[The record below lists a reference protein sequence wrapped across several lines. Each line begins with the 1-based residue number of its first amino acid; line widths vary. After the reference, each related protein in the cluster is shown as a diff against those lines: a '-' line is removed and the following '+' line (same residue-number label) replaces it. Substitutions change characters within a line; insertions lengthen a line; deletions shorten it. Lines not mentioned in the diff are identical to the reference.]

1 MKRTL
6 LSIVLLLVASVATG
20 QNKHEMMDQI
30 NLLNSQLETLRVRD
44 SLYRQQQ
51 QSAMTLLNTRITQQE
66 TTIQKQQ
73 SIIDEQKKLIEQQN
87 SVLSSYAQQVSAL
100 TAYTEQL
107 KSQSNGTNAQASP
120 SNSNVTYHFVTVTDP
135 SKKYVVPEGKIWK
148 INRSRRDETKYKSY
162 RDSNG
167 NWSHFYC
174 YLYSYNEKGVNMTRS
189 SGGLTSPVIV
199 LFPGMY
205 FTASLIKEVNDQ
217 ETIISGAPVYVWY
230 TEEDLPAGSTWK

>member
-6 LSIVLLLVASVATG
+6 LSIILLLVASVATG

-51 QSAMTLLNTRITQQE
+51 QSAMTLLNSRITQQE
-66 TTIQKQQ
+66 STIQKQQ

-120 SNSNVTYHFVTVTDP
+120 SNSNVTYHFVTITDP
-135 SKKYVVPEGKIWK
+135 SKKYVVPEGKIWRVFGWLRVD
-148 INRSRRDETKYKSY
+148 INGSV
-162 RDSNG
+162 
-167 NWSHFYC
+167 WF
-174 YLYSYNEKGVNMTRS
+174 YNEKGKQ
-189 SGGLTSPVIV
+189 GGWIKDDWTII

-205 FTASLIKEVNDQ
+205 FMSDKDYRASATD
-217 ETIISGAPVYVWY
+217 PYYVWY
-230 TEEDLPAGSTWK
+230 AEEDLPAGSTWK

>member
-1 MKRTL
+1 MKRAL
-6 LSIVLLLVASVATG
+6 LSIVLLLVASVAAG

-135 SKKYVVPEGKIWK
+135 SKKYVVPEGKIW
-148 INRSRRDETKYKSY
+148 RLLGYSRGEDYSIV
-162 RDSNG
+162 
-167 NWSHFYC
+167 
-174 YLYSYNEKGVNMTRS
+174 LYYNEKGKKVGWISDDWTF
-189 SGGLTSPVIV
+189 I

-205 FTASLIKEVNDQ
+205 FMCNADYRASATNPYYI
-217 ETIISGAPVYVWY
+217 WY

>member
-6 LSIVLLLVASVATG
+6 LSIVLLLVASVAAG
-20 QNKHEMMDQI
+20 QNKHEMMEQI

-120 SNSNVTYHFVTVTDP
+120 SNSNVTYHFVTVTD
-135 SKKYVVPEGKIWK
+135 SKKKYVVPEGKIWK
-148 INRSRRDETKYKSY
+148 INRSSCDVTKYKSY
-162 RDSNG
+162 RDSYG
-167 NWSHFYC
+167 NWINFFP
-174 YLYSYNEKGVNMTRS
+174 YLYSYNEKGVNLLLS
-189 SGGLTSPVIV
+189 DGGGFTPEIV

-205 FTASLIKEVNDQ
+205 FTASLIKGVNDQ

>member
-6 LSIVLLLVASVATG
+6 LSIVLLLVASVAAG

-148 INRSRRDETKYKSY
+148 INRSRCDVTKYK
-162 RDSNG
+162 NG
-167 NWSHFYC
+167 NWIYFYC
-174 YLYSYNEKGVNMTRS
+174 YLYSYNEKGVNMTRT
-189 SGGLTSPVIV
+189 SGGLTTPEIV

-205 FTASLIKEVNDQ
+205 FTASLTKEVDGQ

>member
-6 LSIVLLLVASVATG
+6 LSIVLLLVASVAAG

-51 QSAMTLLNTRITQQE
+51 QSAMTLLNSRITQQE
-66 TTIQKQQ
+66 STIQKQQ

-135 SKKYVVPEGKIWK
+135 SKKYVVPEGKIW
-148 INRSRRDETKYKSY
+148 RVF
-162 RDSNG
+162 G
-167 NWSHFYC
+167 CWSSSGVALF
-174 YLYSYNEKGVNMTRS
+174 YNEKGKEVGYITNDWTF
-189 SGGLTSPVIV
+189 I

-205 FTASLIKEVNDQ
+205 FMSSNYRNKDLDYRASATN
-217 ETIISGAPVYVWY
+217 PYYVWY
-230 TEEDLPAGSTWK
+230 TEEDIPAGSTWK